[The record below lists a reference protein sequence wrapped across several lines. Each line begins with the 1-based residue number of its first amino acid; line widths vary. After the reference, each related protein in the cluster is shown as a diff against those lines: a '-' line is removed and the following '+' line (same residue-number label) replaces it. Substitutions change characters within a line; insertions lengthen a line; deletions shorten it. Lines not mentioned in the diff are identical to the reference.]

1 MRKTACLLL
10 LLAITLSGFTQS
22 STLTKED
29 YLQKSKRQKKAGVIL
44 LSGGG
49 ALLVTGTVI
58 GFGAARNEL
67 ANIFSEPDNDK
78 EFVGAGILLVTGVAA
93 MAGSVPF
100 FIASAKN
107 KKRAAKITAA
117 IKIENTKLLFGQ
129 SISLRSYPAGSL
141 KISL

>member
-22 STLTKED
+22 SSLTKED
-29 YLQKSKRQKKAGVIL
+29 YLQKSKKQKKAGVIL

-58 GFGAARNEL
+58 GFGAARDEL
-67 ANIFSEPDNDK
+67 ANIFSEPDNEK

-93 MAGSVPF
+93 MAGSVPC

-107 KKRAAKITAA
+107 KKRANRLSAG
-117 IKIENTKLLFGQ
+117 IKIETGKLLHGQ
-129 SISLRSYPAGSL
+129 SISVRSYPAASL